1 MTRGAGWIAAI
12 FIVALGVAVEL
23 SVAAIQPLRV
33 AAGDL
38 LAGLALGAAGAAAIA
53 RAPRR
58 WAGWWLVVAAV
69 LWFAAT
75 LAADRH
81 TVLRDVGEQAGLAYR
96 GALITAVVLVC
107 CHRHAPL
114 VLAAAAA
121 AWVDGL
127 IPAVGRSTGASFA
140 LAALVLIAAAVAD
153 MRRAPIGWRVLPAV
167 CLAAALAGPVA
178 ATELGQVADTGNRV
192 LLGADLAIGLTAVLT
207 ALWIEV
213 RTTDQILDLAGE
225 AGLDQALGFA
235 LVDPGV
241 RVLAP
246 IVDTDAR
253 AGRERTAVRGTG
265 GEAVAVLEHA
275 PGALAEPGLRG
286 AVTTAIVLQ
295 HEHRRRRAEL
305 TAAAAEV
312 RESQRRMVVAA
323 DDARARLQRRLEH
336 GALPHAL
343 AIRDRLAGTESTAAA
358 ADGLTRAIEEL
369 RALALGLHP
378 PALAPYGLAGAL
390 SELARA
396 APLSVTVE
404 VEDRRFAGDIELVV
418 YFACAEALTNA
429 IKHASAAS
437 IVVTVAAT
445 DGRLVAEVSDDGV
458 GGTRLSEDS
467 GIVIRVAAVGGQVD
481 VDSPAGAGTTVRVEV
496 PL

>member
-12 FIVALGVAVEL
+12 FVVALGVAVEL
-23 SVAAIQPLRV
+23 SVGAIQPLRV
-33 AAGDL
+33 GAGDL
-38 LAGLALGAAGAAAIA
+38 LAGLALGGAGAAAIA

-81 TVLRDVGEQAGLAYR
+81 AVLRDVGEQAGLAYR

-114 VLAAAAA
+114 VLGAAAA

-167 CLAAALAGPVA
+167 CLAAALAGPA
-178 ATELGQVADTGNRV
+178 AARELGQVADTGNRV

-213 RTTDQILDLAGE
+213 RTTDEILDLAGE
-225 AGLDQALGFA
+225 GGLDHALGFA

-246 IVDTDAR
+246 IADMDAR
-253 AGRERTAVRGTG
+253 AGRRADRR
-265 GEAVAVLEHA
+265 
-275 PGALAEPGLRG
+275 PR
-286 AVTTAIVLQ
+286 
-295 HEHRRRRAEL
+295 HRRR
-305 TAAAAEV
+305 
-312 RESQRRMVVAA
+312 SDRR
-323 DDARARLQRRLEH
+323 ARARARRARRAGPSRRSHH
-336 GALPHAL
+336 G
-343 AIRDRLAGTESTAAA
+343 DS
-358 ADGLTRAIEEL
+358 
-369 RALALGLHP
+369 P
-378 PALAPYGLAGAL
+378 PARAPPPPR
-390 SELARA
+390 RA
-396 APLSVTVE
+396 Y
-404 VEDRRFAGDIELVV
+404 RRRRGPRVP
-418 YFACAEALTNA
+418 
-429 IKHASAAS
+429 AAH
-437 IVVTVAAT
+437 
-445 DGRLVAEVSDDGV
+445 GRRG
-458 GGTRLSEDS
+458 R
-467 GIVIRVAAVGGQVD
+467 
-481 VDSPAGAGTTVRVEV
+481 
-496 PL
+496 

>member
-12 FIVALGVAVEL
+12 FVVALGVAVEL
-23 SVAAIQPLRV
+23 SVGAVQPLRV

-81 TVLRDVGEQAGLAYR
+81 AVLRDVGEQAGLAYR

-114 VLAAAAA
+114 VLGAAAA

-167 CLAAALAGPVA
+167 CLAAALAGPAA

-225 AGLDQALGFA
+225 GGLDQALGFA

-275 PGALAEPGLRG
+275 PGALAEPGLRA

-336 GALPHAL
+336 GALPQAL

-390 SELARA
+390 FELARA

-429 IKHASAAS
+429 IKHASAGS
-437 IVVTVAAT
+437 IVVTVAAR

>member
-1 MTRGAGWIAAI
+1 MTRRAGWIAAI
-12 FIVALGVAVEL
+12 FVVALGVAVEL
-23 SVAAIQPLRV
+23 SVGAVQPLRV
-33 AAGDL
+33 AAADL
-38 LAGLALGAAGAAAIA
+38 LAGVALAGAGAIAIA

-58 WAGWWLVVAAV
+58 AAGWWLVVAAA
-69 LWFAAT
+69 LWFVAT

-81 TVLRDVGEQAGLAYR
+81 TNLRDIGEQAGLAYR
-96 GALITAVVLVC
+96 GALVTAVVLVC
-107 CHRHAPL
+107 CRRRGPL
-114 VLAAAAA
+114 ALAVVAA

-127 IPAVGRSTGASFA
+127 VPAVGRSAGASFT
-140 LAALVLIAAAVAD
+140 LAALVLVAAVAD
-153 MRRAPIGWRVLPAV
+153 TRRGAISWRVLPAV
-167 CLAAALAGPVA
+167 CLAVALAGPAA
-178 ATELGQVADTGNRV
+178 ATLLGQVADTGNRV

-225 AGLDQALGFA
+225 GDLDQALGFA

-246 IVDTDAR
+246 TDSNAR
-253 AGRERTAVRGTG
+253 AGRERTAVRDTG
-265 GEAVAVLEHA
+265 GDAIAVLEHA
-275 PGALAEPGLRG
+275 PGALAEPGLRA

-305 TAAAAEV
+305 TAAAADV

-323 DDARARLQRRLEH
+323 DDARARLRRRLEH
-336 GALPHAL
+336 GALTQAL

-358 ADGLTRAIEEL
+358 AADLTRAIEEL
-369 RALALGLHP
+369 QALALGLHP
-378 PALAPYGLAGAL
+378 PALAPSGLAGAL

-396 APLSVTVE
+396 APLSVTAE
-404 VEDRRFAGDIELVV
+404 IDDRRFAPDIELVV

-429 IKHASAAS
+429 IKHAFAGS
-437 IVVTVAAT
+437 IAMTVAAT
-445 DGRLVAEVSDDGV
+445 NGRLVAEVSDDGV
-458 GGTRLSEDS
+458 GGARLSEDS
-467 GIVIRVAAVGGQVD
+467 GIVIRVAAVGGQVE